1 MPFRTPEISLWNVK
15 NQVKKRGKYRVSIWR
30 SNWKS

>member
-15 NQVKKRGKYRVSIWR
+15 NQDKKQGKYR
-30 SNWKS
+30 